1 VAAGAGRVPDEVVA
15 VRRLC
20 LLVSAVVGL
29 LFLAPATAQATPAL
43 PGVMA
48 STGDSITRGFDAT
61 LFGCFL
67 ADCPADSWATGSAST
82 VNSQY
87 RRLLAVDPAV
97 NGHNLNYARTGAKMN
112 ELDGQMKSAA
122 AAGAEY
128 VTVLMGAN
136 DLCGSTLTATA
147 DFAAQF
153 HTALADF
160 FAAAPAGARVYVSSI
175 PNLQYLY
182 DLFKSNST
190 ATSRW
195 RTFGICPPVL
205 GASATPTSRAAV
217 AARET
222 AFNNALATE
231 CTALVWQGRCRWDG
245 GTTFNYPFATSDVS
259 TVDYFHPSVS
269 GQATLARIS
278 WAQSFWAKPTV

>member
-1 VAAGAGRVPDEVVA
+1 MRRLSLLITMVAAV
-15 VRRLC
+15 
-20 LLVSAVVGL
+20 
-29 LFLAPATAQATPAL
+29 LFVAPATAQASSAQPA
-43 PGVMA
+43 VMA

-67 ADCPADSWATGSAST
+67 ADCPADSWATGSASS

-97 NGHNLNYARTGAKMN
+97 AGHAFNYARTGAKMV
-112 ELDGQMKSAA
+112 ELEGQLQSAA
-122 AAGAEY
+122 QAGAEY

-136 DLCGSTLTATA
+136 DLCGATTTA
-147 DFAAQF
+147 DFTIQV
-153 HTALADF
+153 TNALAHF
-160 FAAAPAGARVYVSSI
+160 YSTAPAGARVYLSSI

-182 DLFKSNST
+182 DLFKTNST
-190 ATSRW
+190 AVSRW

-205 GASATPTSRAAV
+205 GAAATDGTRAEV

-222 AFNNALATE
+222 QFNAALATA
-231 CTALVWQGRCRWDG
+231 CSAWQERCRWDG
-245 GTTFNYPFATSDVS
+245 GTTYSYAFVKSEVS
-259 TVDYFHPSVS
+259 TVDYFHPSVA

-278 WAQSFWAKPTV
+278 WAQSFWAKP

>member
-1 VAAGAGRVPDEVVA
+1 VAAGADRVPDEVIA
-15 VRRLC
+15 VRRLS
-20 LLVSAVVGL
+20 LLVSAVVAI
-29 LFLAPATAQATPAL
+29 LFLAPATAQASPAL
-43 PGVMA
+43 PTVMA

-87 RRLLAVDPAV
+87 RRLLAIDPAV
-97 NGHNLNYARTGAKMN
+97 SGHNLNYARTGATMN
-112 ELDGQMKSAA
+112 ELDGQMRSAA
-122 AAGAEY
+122 TAKAEY

-136 DLCGSTLTATA
+136 DLCGSTLTTTA
-147 DFAAQF
+147 DFTAQF

-175 PNLQYLY
+175 PNLNYLY
-182 DLFKSNST
+182 NLFRTSST
-190 ATSRW
+190 AVSRW
-195 RTFGICPPVL
+195 RAFGICPPVL
-205 GASATPTSRAAV
+205 GASATVASRAAV
-217 AARET
+217 ATRE
-222 AFNNALATE
+222 AEFNNALATE

-245 GTTFNYPFATSDVS
+245 GTTFGYAFAKSDVS

-278 WAQSFWAKPTV
+278 WAQSFWGS

>member
-1 VAAGAGRVPDEVVA
+1 VAAGPAACRTEVVA
-15 VRRLC
+15 VRRLS
-20 LLVSAVVGL
+20 LLVSAVVAI
-29 LFLAPATAQATPAL
+29 LFVAPATAQASPAA

-67 ADCPADSWATGSAST
+67 ADCPADSWATGSATT
-82 VNSQY
+82 VSSQY
-87 RRLLAVDPAV
+87 RRLVAVDPAV
-97 NGHNLNYARTGAKMN
+97 SGHNLNYARTGAKMN
-112 ELDGQMKSAA
+112 ELDGQMRSAA

-136 DLCGSTLTATA
+136 DLCGSTLTSTA
-147 DFAAQF
+147 DFTGQF
-153 HTALADF
+153 QTALADF
-160 FAAAPAGARVYVSSI
+160 FAQAPPGARVYVSSI

-182 DLFKSNST
+182 DLFKSSST

-205 GASATPTSRAAV
+205 GSSATPASRAAV

-222 AFNNALATE
+222 EFNSALASG
-231 CTALVWQGRCRWDG
+231 CQAWGPRCRWDG
-245 GTTFNYPFATSDVS
+245 GTTFGYQFAKSDVS

-278 WAQSFWAKPTV
+278 WAQSFWAKP